1 MTLPTSTIANE
12 PTPRPRGGSGAMFD
26 RIAGRY
32 DLLNRLTSMGSDRRW
47 RECLVRALE
56 LAPGHRVLDLATGT
70 ADVALEVL
78 RQQPDATVV
87 GLDPSTQMLDHGRA
101 KIHRAQLD
109 GAITLQRGI
118 AERLPF
124 DDQTFDSLAMAFG
137 IRNVPDRPAALREM
151 ARVVK
156 PGGRIAILELGEPQR
171 GFVAPFARFYI
182 HQVVPRLGALLSGA
196 KEYTYLERSIAS
208 FPPAE
213 TFAELMR
220 GCDLRVH
227 SVRPLMMGACTL
239 FLAEPADATSSAA
252 LDEVIA

>member
-1 MTLPTSTIANE
+1 MTQPIPTAVHE
-12 PTPRPRGGSGAMFD
+12 PAPRPRGGSGAMFD

-32 DLLNRLTSMGSDRRW
+32 DLLNRLTSFGSDRRW
-47 RECLVRALE
+47 REHLVRALA
-56 LAPGHRVLDLATGT
+56 LAPGHHVLDLATGT

-78 RQQPDATVV
+78 RQQPAATVL
-87 GLDPSTQMLDHGRA
+87 GLDPSAQMLDHGRD
-101 KIHRAQLD
+101 KIRRAGLD
-109 GAITLQRGI
+109 DAITLERGI

-124 DDQTFDSLAMAFG
+124 DDHTFDGLAMAFG

-156 PGGRIAILELGEPQR
+156 PGGRIAILELGEPRR
-171 GFVAPFARFYI
+171 GLVAPFARFYI
-182 HQVVPRLGALLSGA
+182 HHVVPRLGALLSGA

-220 GCDLRVH
+220 GCNLGVLQ
-227 SVRPLMMGACTL
+227 VKPLMMGACTL
-239 FLAEPADATSSAA
+239 FVAEPATASARN
-252 LDEVIA
+252 DRREGTP